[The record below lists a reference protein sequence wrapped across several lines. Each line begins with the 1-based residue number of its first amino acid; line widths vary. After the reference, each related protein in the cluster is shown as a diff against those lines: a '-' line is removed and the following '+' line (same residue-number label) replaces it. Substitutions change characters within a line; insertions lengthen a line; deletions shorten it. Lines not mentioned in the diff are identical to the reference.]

1 MQNANNSILTDFFLN
16 KNMKSAIFLFYI
28 EKNEFVI
35 KKMIT
40 NVMIKPDNKCN
51 DLVRKQID

>member
-1 MQNANNSILTDFFLN
+1 MQNVNNSILTDFFLN

-35 KKMIT
+35 KTKNDNLIT
-40 NVMIKPDNKCN
+40 NVMI
-51 DLVRKQID
+51 